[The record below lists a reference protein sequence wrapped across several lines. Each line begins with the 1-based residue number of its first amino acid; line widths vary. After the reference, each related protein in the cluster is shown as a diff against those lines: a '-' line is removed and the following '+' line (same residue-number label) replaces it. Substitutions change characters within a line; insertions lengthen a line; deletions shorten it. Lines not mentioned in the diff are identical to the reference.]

1 MIIAMK
7 PLSNFEGSSKLLLFF
22 LPFALKGGQTMEH
35 VLFASHLKPKNK
47 EQNLKT

>member
-7 PLSNFEGSSKLLLFF
+7 PLSNFEGYSKLLLFS
-22 LPFALKGGQTMEH
+22 LPFALKGEQTMNMCS
-35 VLFASHLKPKNK
+35 FASHLKSRNM